1 MKFFEIEVKSLVGPG
16 SSSDQVNPMVQARVR
31 LGVFE
36 LGAELTWDA
45 RQSASLEVKELG
57 EQVTNGSRIFLA
69 SR

>member
-1 MKFFEIEVKSLVGPG
+1 MKSLVGPG
-16 SSSDQVNPMVQARVR
+16 SSSDIVSPMVQGRVR

-45 RQSASLEVKELG
+45 RHSASLECKELR
-57 EQVTNGSRIFLA
+57 EQVTNGSRIFSA